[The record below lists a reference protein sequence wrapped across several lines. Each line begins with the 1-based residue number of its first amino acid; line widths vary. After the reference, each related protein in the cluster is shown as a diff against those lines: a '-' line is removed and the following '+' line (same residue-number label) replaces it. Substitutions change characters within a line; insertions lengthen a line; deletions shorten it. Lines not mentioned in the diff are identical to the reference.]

1 MRIVLAILFLVLTAT
16 AFSAERPNIILI
28 MADDLGYGDVGCY
41 GASADT
47 LPTPN
52 IDRLAAEGL
61 RFTRGYCSASTC
73 TPTRYSLMTGQY
85 AFRQQ
90 GTGIGGIN
98 TAALVRPG
106 RTTLPSLLKSAGY
119 ATAVVGKWHLGLGE
133 KEQGPQ
139 WNGELKPGPLEIGF
153 DYCFLLPN
161 TNDRVPSVYVENHRV
176 RNLDPADPLTVSN
189 KNPDGQPTGKTH
201 RHTLRMDWSHGHSST
216 IHNGISRIG
225 FMSGGKAALWR
236 DEDLADD
243 FIRQSVAW
251 IEAHQNERFFLFFS
265 SHDCHVPRMPHERFQ
280 GKSTLGYRGDAIV
293 QLDWCVGE
301 LIKTLKRHDLD
312 EKTLVIFCSDN
323 GPVLDD
329 GYRDGAEEKVGT
341 HQPAGMYRGGK
352 YSVYEGGTRIPF
364 ITWWPGQIRPGVS
377 DEMVCTIDLAASVAA
392 MTGQSLPQDAC
403 PDSFDVWDALV
414 GKRGASGRRQL
425 IQQGN
430 NMRRLGFIDRNWK
443 LIRAGDTG
451 KGNARRKKDQADSLA
466 LYNLEVDPGEQYNL
480 VKVHPDKAKA
490 LSDQLNALI
499 QAGRSRVTAVLP

>member
-1 MRIVLAILFLVLTAT
+1 MRTGLAILFLFLTST
-16 AFSAERPNIILI
+16 AFSAERPNIIVI

-41 GASADT
+41 GAAPNT

-201 RHTLRMDWSHGHSST
+201 RHTLRMDWSHGHNST

-225 FMSGGKAALWR
+225 FMSGGKAARWR
-236 DEDLADD
+236 DEDSADD
-243 FIRQSVAW
+243 FVRQSVAW
-251 IEAHQNERFFLFFS
+251 IEAHQNEPFFLFFS

-329 GYRDGAEEKVGT
+329 GYKDGAEEKIGS
-341 HQPAGMYRGGK
+341 HRQAGPYRGGK
-352 YSVYEGGTRIPF
+352 YSVYEGGTRTPF
-364 ITWWPGQIRPGVS
+364 ITWWPGEIAPGVS
-377 DEMVCTIDLAASVAA
+377 DQMVCTIDLAASVAA
-392 MTGQSLPQDAC
+392 MTGQTLPPDAC

-414 GKRGASGRRQL
+414 GKRGASGRSQL

-430 NMRRLGFIDRNWK
+430 SMSRLGFVDRNWK
-443 LIRAGDTG
+443 LIRADDAG
-451 KGNARRKKDQADSLA
+451 KSNARRKKDQADKLA

-490 LSDQLNALI
+490 LSAQLSALI
-499 QAGRSRVTAVLP
+499 QAGRSRPSTVLH

>member
-1 MRIVLAILFLVLTAT
+1 
-16 AFSAERPNIILI
+16 
-28 MADDLGYGDVGCY
+28 
-41 GASADT
+41 
-47 LPTPN
+47 
-52 IDRLAAEGL
+52 
-61 RFTRGYCSASTC
+61 
-73 TPTRYSLMTGQY
+73 MTGQY

-161 TNDRVPSVYVENHRV
+161 TTDRVPIVYVDNHRV
-176 RNLDPADPLTVSN
+176 RKFDPADPLTVSN

-280 GKSTLGYRGDAIV
+280 GKSTLGYRGAAIV

-312 EKTLVIFCSDN
+312 EKTLVSFCSDN
-323 GPVLDD
+323 GPGVD
-329 GYRDGAEEKVGT
+329 
-341 HQPAGMYRGGK
+341 AG
-352 YSVYEGGTRIPF
+352 
-364 ITWWPGQIRPGVS
+364 
-377 DEMVCTIDLAASVAA
+377 
-392 MTGQSLPQDAC
+392 
-403 PDSFDVWDALV
+403 
-414 GKRGASGRRQL
+414 
-425 IQQGN
+425 
-430 NMRRLGFIDRNWK
+430 
-443 LIRAGDTG
+443 
-451 KGNARRKKDQADSLA
+451 
-466 LYNLEVDPGEQYNL
+466 
-480 VKVHPDKAKA
+480 
-490 LSDQLNALI
+490 
-499 QAGRSRVTAVLP
+499 